1 MCGSLFFKHRFHLT
15 VVSASLLAALFLLLN
30 RVWAS
35 TTKVW
40 YMEMESASGGVYR
53 VWISSDHA
61 RIDNANFGYSLFAS
75 KEKDGWSILAS
86 RKDSREQCRTSLKG
100 FCDEYA
106 RLLKAGSV
114 LDLNK
119 PSKTIGLKF
128 DQGALLGYSG
138 NKCIF
143 AGEQRAKDIFM
154 TGEKPEKTDHYEV
167 VYAKMP
173 VPPELAGLT
182 CVLVN
187 MPRLGG
193 CVLQAHEYFADGR
206 RCWIVR
212 NRKLEIL
219 SETAKASAL
228 FRPPAGFKDIGKLE
242 RRFLFKSVSGIMDDM
257 AESLGHR

>member
-1 MCGSLFFKHRFHLT
+1 MCGSLFFRYRFHLLI
-15 VVSASLLAALFLLLN
+15 VSASLLTALFLLIG
-30 RVWAS
+30 RAWALS
-35 TTKVW
+35 SKVW
-40 YMEMESASGGVYR
+40 YLEMESASGGVYR
-53 VWISSDHA
+53 VWLSSEHA
-61 RIDNANFGYSLFAS
+61 RIDNGNFGYSLFAW
-75 KEKDGWSILAS
+75 KEKNGWSILAS

-119 PSKTIGLKF
+119 PSKTSALKF
-128 DQGALLGYSG
+128 DQGALLGCTG

-143 AGEQRAKDIFM
+143 AGEQRAKDLFVS
-154 TGEKPEKTDHYEV
+154 GEKPEKTDHYEV
-167 VYAKMP
+167 VYANLP
-173 VPPELAGLT
+173 VPPEIAGLT

-219 SETAKASAL
+219 SDTAKVSAL
-228 FRPPAGFKDIGKLE
+228 FQPPAGFKDVGKLE

-257 AESLGHR
+257 AESLGRR